1 MFQSNDD
8 SSSLLSLKETG
19 AKQRTKS
26 KREKVY
32 LEIDQPLRRTGGGG
46 AGRGGGRRGGRGGR
60 GGSNTRGGRGRGGS
74 AINVDVSDANAF
86 PTLGAS

>member
-1 MFQSNDD
+1 M
-8 SSSLLSLKETG
+8 
-19 AKQRTKS
+19 
-26 KREKVY
+26 Y